1 MEYDEIFKKFFSGI
15 TPDNK
20 VFCPYRVCPIGAHID
35 HQFGIVSGL
44 AINEGIYLYY
54 KVRKEALVELHS
66 INFKGKITFDV
77 KQDFYINNNWG
88 DYAKAAMNA
97 LFDQGYKL
105 KRGFYGAVIGTLP
118 IGGLASSSAVIL
130 AYIVVLSRI
139 NGISLGSKELIKMAY
154 LAEQKFLG
162 IHIGTLDQNCEI
174 YCKKDCL
181 LYFDTLDNHM
191 ENIKKS
197 EKMPSFR
204 IGIFYSG
211 RSRVLKDSAYNI
223 RVSECKEAATVL
235 KKYAGISRQGTT
247 DNYLREVSKEIFE
260 KYKTD
265 MPDNLKKRAEH
276 YFSETDRLKKGIN
289 AWKLG
294 DINRF
299 GHLIFESG
307 DSSINYYES
316 GSPELCILHGIA
328 KNTPGIWGGR
338 FSGAGFK
345 GCYMAIVDSRYTKQI
360 GEYVTEKFLGVFP
373 ELRGKF
379 SVHFCDTAD
388 GMTYL

>member
-1 MEYDEIFKKFFSGI
+1 MDYEEIFKKYFSGI
-15 TPDNK
+15 TPDDK

-35 HQFGIVSGL
+35 HQLGIVSGF

-54 KVRKEALVELHS
+54 KATKEPVVELHS
-66 INFKGKITFDV
+66 ANFKGKIIFDV
-77 KQDFYINNNWG
+77 KQDFCISNNWG

-105 KRGFYGAVIGTLP
+105 KRGFYGTVIGTLP

-130 AYIVVLSRI
+130 AYIVVLSRV
-139 NGISLGSKELIKMAY
+139 NGITLENKELIKMAY

-162 IHIGTLDQNCEI
+162 IHIGKLDQNCEI
-174 YCKKDCL
+174 YCKKNCL
-181 LYFDTLDNHM
+181 LYYDTLDNHI
-191 ENIKKS
+191 ENVKKS

-211 RSRVLKDSAYNI
+211 ISRVLKDSAYNI
-223 RVSECKEAATVL
+223 RVNECKEAATVL
-235 KKYAGISRQGTT
+235 KKYAGVLWQGTA
-247 DNYLREVSKEIFE
+247 DNYLREVSKEIF
-260 KYKTD
+260 KKHKTD
-265 MPDNLKKRAEH
+265 MPNNLKKRAEH
-276 YFSETDRLKKGIN
+276 YFSETDRLEEGIN
-289 AWKLG
+289 TWKLG

-299 GHLIFESG
+299 GQLIFESG

-316 GSPELCILHGIA
+316 GSPELCKLHSIA
-328 KNTPGIWGGR
+328 KNAPGIWGGR

-345 GCYMAIVDSRYTKQI
+345 GCYMAIVDARYTKQI
-360 GEYVTEKFLGVFP
+360 GEYVTEKYLKVFP

-379 SVHFCDTAD
+379 SVYFCDTAN
-388 GMTYL
+388 GMAYL